1 MVITREK
8 ECGIRSPKK
17 NGNAD
22 AQLLTINCSLDIVEQ
37 HVDDGG
43 DVADVEAAVEVQ
55 VG

>member
-1 MVITREK
+1 MWHPHSE
-8 ECGIRSPKK
+8 K

-22 AQLLTINCSLDIVEQ
+22 AQLLTINCSLLTINCSLDVVKQ

-43 DVADVEAAVEVQ
+43 DVADVEAAVAVQ